1 MNSGSLRTVMDKQY
15 PSQVEING
23 DVMSFEKVLKEDF
36 FSVNV
41 LYRNSG
47 GVRYVLKLSDFRF
60 ILGVLLR
67 PLAVFFSRREYD
79 IYKRVNGIEGIP
91 PLGPRFGLRGYL
103 HHFAEGTTL
112 HEFKGQLPEDFFD
125 ALRAII
131 DQIHQR
137 RIFYLDLNKLGNI
150 IVGQDMRPYLIDFQV
165 SIYFRPLPGF
175 LGRITNS
182 ILQSLIREDIYH
194 IYKHKKRFQP
204 QLMTPEELSLAIR
217 TGFNSWYNR
226 LWGAPYRK
234 IKRLIYPSG
243 SNEIIWYKWKKMK
256 DKDKRMP

>member
-1 MNSGSLRTVMDKQY
+1 MNTRY

-23 DVMSFEKVLKEDF
+23 EVFMYEKILKDDF

-41 LYRNSG
+41 LYKNGG

-60 ILGVLLR
+60 IFGILLR
-67 PLAVFFSRREYD
+67 PLAMFFSRREYG
-79 IYKRVNGIEGIP
+79 IYKKVDGIEGVP
-91 PLGPRFGLRGYL
+91 PLGPRFGMRGYF
-103 HHFAEGTTL
+103 HRFAEGTTL
-112 HEFKGQLPEDFFD
+112 HEFGGTLPEDFFD
-125 ALRAII
+125 GLMTII
-131 DQIHQR
+131 KQLHQR

-150 IVGQDMRPYLIDFQV
+150 IVGEDSRPYLIDFQV
-165 SIYFRPLPGF
+165 SIYFRPLPWILGIIS
-175 LGRITNS
+175 GRIFD
-182 ILQSLIREDIYH
+182 SLIREDIYH

-204 QLMTPEELSLAIR
+204 QLMTAHELSLARR

-256 DKDKRMP
+256 NKDKRMP

>member
-1 MNSGSLRTVMDKQY
+1 MDRKY

-23 DVMSFEKVLKEDF
+23 DVYQYEKILKDDF

-41 LYRNSG
+41 LYING
-47 GVRYVLKLSDFRF
+47 GGIRYVLKLSDFRF
-60 ILGVLLR
+60 IFGLLLR
-67 PLAVFFSRREYD
+67 PLAVFFSRREYA
-79 IYKRVNGIEGIP
+79 IYKRTGGIEGIP
-91 PLGPRFGLRGYL
+91 PLGPRFGMRGYF
-103 HHFAEGTTL
+103 HYFAEGTTL
-112 HEFKGQLPEDFFD
+112 HQFKGELPANFFD
-125 ALRAII
+125 GLLAII
-131 DQIHQR
+131 KQLHQR

-150 IVGQDMRPYLIDFQV
+150 IVGDDMRPYLIDFQV

-175 LGRITNS
+175 LGRIGDKIFN
-182 ILQSLIREDIYH
+182 SLIREDIYH

-204 QLMTPEELSLAIR
+204 HLMTADETSLAVR

-234 IKRLIYPSG
+234 VKRLIYPSG
-243 SNEIIWYKWKKMK
+243 SNEIVWYKWKKLK